1 MKHYIFFLFFVGIS
15 AIGDDTPIAVVKGTN
30 VLYTTI
36 ADTYRFVPPT
46 YRFVP
51 PAGAS
56 NVVITAE
63 EASIIGNGWR
73 YVRGQFLQPDGSAI
87 VNGTKAKVDRSI
99 LIRDT
104 IADFQAA
111 LANWDTLTA
120 AQQKA
125 VLKRCVQVLTAMLKE
140 RPELISAKEEQ

>member
-15 AIGDDTPIAVVKGTN
+15 AIGDDTPIAVFKGTN

-36 ADTYRFVPPT
+36 ADT

-87 VNGTKAKVDRSI
+87 VNGTKAKIDRSI

-104 IADFQAA
+104 IADFKAA